1 MNNKERKGMSGY
13 ALREKLE
20 MPTLSGDKRLAY
32 AEKNLSDEQLMLFH
46 GYKAASRITVPLCSK
61 THVRDCIQVLRK
73 TAKELEN
80 LIMGRTFM
88 MKTDDKKSDEL
99 RKIVMAQLIVTGAG
113 QELKRRASP
122 SGHGFP
128 DGAFM
133 KVR

>member
-1 MNNKERKGMSGY
+1 MKRKTMDTHSGMALKNKLS
-13 ALREKLE
+13 
-20 MPTLSGDKRLAY
+20 MPTLNGHQRLEF
-32 AEKNLSDEQLMLFH
+32 AEKNLSPEQLMLFH
-46 GYKAASRITVPLCSK
+46 GYKPASRITVPLCNR
-61 THVRDCIQVLRK
+61 THIRDCIQVLRN
-73 TAKELEN
+73 TANELDN
-80 LIMGRTFM
+80 LIRGRTFM
-88 MKTDDKKSDEL
+88 LKTEDKKADDV